1 MHEEHTELYN
11 TGVPK
16 MKAYHNEGFFKATL
30 VIIFML
36 VPLPYIIGYL
46 AWGDPWVATYKEMFH
61 PDRCRYEDNKHN
73 VIDNCEKE

>member
-1 MHEEHTELYN
+1 MN
-11 TGVPK
+11 KP
-16 MKAYHNEGFFKATL
+16 YHNEGFFKAALL
-30 VIIFML
+30 VIFIL

-46 AWGDPWVATYKEMFH
+46 AWGDPWVQTYKEMFH

>member
-1 MHEEHTELYN
+1 
-11 TGVPK
+11 
-16 MKAYHNEGFFKATL
+16 MKAYHNEGFFKAAL
-30 VIIFML
+30 VVIF
-36 VPLPYIIGYL
+36 L